1 MFKVSKRNL
10 AAPSPMIAGFYILQI
25 KGIRWVCNDI
35 FVNAFRSFDLE
46 DTDPEKGQ
54 MSGIQELFEV
64 GDVLIGIHVVI
75 DICALL
81 HDLSVFIN
89 EKSFY
94 RDIEFLEMVRKIFL
108 IGRKQAA

>member
-1 MFKVSKRNL
+1 MIKVSKRDL

-25 KGIRWVCNDI
+25 KGIRWVCNDK
-35 FVNAFRSFDLE
+35 FVNTFRSFDLE

-81 HDLSVFIN
+81 HNSVT
-89 EKSFY
+89 
-94 RDIEFLEMVRKIFL
+94 FL
-108 IGRKQAA
+108 QSSQ